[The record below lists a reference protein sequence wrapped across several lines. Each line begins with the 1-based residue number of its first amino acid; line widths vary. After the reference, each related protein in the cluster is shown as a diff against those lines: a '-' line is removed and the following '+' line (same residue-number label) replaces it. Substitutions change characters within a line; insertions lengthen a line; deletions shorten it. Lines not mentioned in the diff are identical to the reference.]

1 MNYHDLIQLY
11 FERGNAMQ
19 NFWNLYVVILG
30 GVLAFSSLR
39 KQPAPIT
46 TALVC
51 LLFALFAYE
60 NLGALHD
67 ATAQRF
73 ALLQAVKDFPTGDG
87 AAAVQQTRTLL
98 EPTLT
103 PATYGS
109 VKATHITSD
118 LLALAA
124 LIAMEFRRRRLTTVA
139 EAAP

>member
-11 FERGNAMQ
+11 FDRGNATQ
-19 NFWNLYVVILG
+19 NLWNLYVVILG

-39 KQPAPIT
+39 KKPAPIT

-73 ALLQAVKDFPTGDG
+73 ALLQAAKDFPASDG

-103 PATYGS
+103 PATYAS
-109 VKATHITSD
+109 VKMTHMTSD

-124 LIAMEFRRRRLTTVA
+124 LIAMEFRRRRLTRAVEVA
-139 EAAP
+139 R